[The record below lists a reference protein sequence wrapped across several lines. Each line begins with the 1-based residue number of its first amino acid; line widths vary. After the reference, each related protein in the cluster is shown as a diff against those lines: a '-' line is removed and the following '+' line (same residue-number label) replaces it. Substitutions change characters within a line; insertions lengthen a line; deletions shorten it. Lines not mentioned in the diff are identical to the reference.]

1 MSELELR
8 INVGNQVSGA
18 NDSEIEPQLY
28 RVLIKRV
35 STLVCFGTPFNSWL
49 ANNDEVALVLQRNR
63 KIFNFYRFYI
73 WLIIHF
79 GFVLNIYLI
88 IDSYLNYENLEA
100 ILRMANLMSQLVWNA
115 SAVVLINS
123 KFEFGNKFIRSIS
136 KRKYLNNN
144 ESTEGLRLLCF
155 KLEFHEIM
163 LSTSSG
169 VTMICFNSI
178 LNQIVML
185 FILILSIQLI
195 GTNDWMTFLNPIL
208 FFNFGYTAMSFSN
221 FSGLAQILKIK
232 FENLAKF
239 TESNT
244 KKSDLSKEDFVVIR
258 KW

>member
-1 MSELELR
+1 MSELELK
-8 INVGNQVSGA
+8 INVGNQVSVA
-18 NDSEIEPQLY
+18 NDSEIEPLLY

-35 STLVCFGTPFNSWL
+35 SILVSFGTPFNSWL
-49 ANNDEVALVLQRNR
+49 GNNDEVALVLQRNR

-79 GFVLNIYLI
+79 GFVLNIHLI
-88 IDSYLNYENLEA
+88 IDSYLNYENSEA
-100 ILRMANLMSQLVWNA
+100 LPRIANLMSQLVWNA

-136 KRKYLNNN
+136 KRKYFNNN
-144 ESTEGLRLLCF
+144 ESTEGLRLFCL
-155 KLEFHEIM
+155 KLKFHEIM

-169 VTMICFNSI
+169 VNMICFYSI
-178 LNQIVML
+178 FYQIIML
-185 FILILSIQLI
+185 FILIFSIQLI

-208 FFNFGYTAMSFSN
+208 FFNFVYTAMNFSN
-221 FSGLAQILKIK
+221 FIGLAQILKNK

-244 KKSDLSKEDFVVIR
+244 KKSDLSKEDFVFIK